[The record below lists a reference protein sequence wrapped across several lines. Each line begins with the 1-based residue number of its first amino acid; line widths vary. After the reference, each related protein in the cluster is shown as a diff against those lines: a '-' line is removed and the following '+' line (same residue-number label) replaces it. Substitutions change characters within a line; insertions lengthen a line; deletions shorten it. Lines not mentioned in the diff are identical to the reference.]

1 MLVKLISKIYRETM
15 NENYKSNLIYIIW
28 EYYYIHDEW
37 IVIL

>member
-15 NENYKSNLIYIIW
+15 NENYESNLIYIIW
-28 EYYYIHDEW
+28 EYCIHDEW